1 MTTVNKKLKKT
12 ASGAITWSVIV
23 TQILSPVSLSLIPAN
38 SFASSGNKDVTQIYA
53 SDEHA
58 NKVASFAAS
67 AGQSLAN
74 NNASS
79 FAVNTL
85 STQATKEVVD
95 WLQQYGNARIKL
107 NVDDSFSLK
116 DSSFDFLY
124 PWLDTQDYVLFSQTS
139 LHRTD
144 DRNQTNIGLGIR
156 HFTPDNAML
165 GANVFYDY
173 DLSRSHSRAGFGVE
187 YWRDY
192 FRLGVNTYFGL
203 SDWKNSRDIDDYLER
218 PANGWDFSAE
228 GWLPAYPQLGA
239 SIQFE
244 KYYGKNVGLFGS
256 DNLQENPYA
265 VTGGIS
271 YTPVPLIKFSAQHKQ
286 GQSNTHDTTFGVEF
300 NYRPGVS
307 LAEQL
312 SSDNVAVMREVQNRR
327 YDFVERNNNI
337 VLEYKKKHA
346 LKISLPESVQGE
358 GESII
363 PVTLTI
369 NNASGGIK
377 SVQWNDS
384 AFTAAG
390 GKISGNGTS
399 WQITLPA
406 YKSEGVNSW
415 NVGATV
421 QDNRGNVSNYAVM
434 NISVT
439 DSGVSTADSSFTL
452 DGDSSP
458 TISADSQST
467 YPIVLSLKDSNGK
480 ALTGLADDIEMSVE
494 FTADSNSARQ
504 RETVTAPS
512 LGAVKEISAGVYRSV
527 LTAGSQAGTV
537 RVTAKVQGK
546 TFTLNIKQAAIT
558 DSDVSTADSSFTLDG
573 DSSPTISADSQSTY
587 PIVLSLKDSNGKAL
601 TGLADDIEMSV
612 EFTADSNSARQRE
625 TVTAPSLGAVE
636 EISAGVYRS
645 VLTAG
650 SQAGT
655 VRVTAKVQG
664 KTFTLNIKQAAIT
677 DSDVSTADS
686 SFTLD
691 GDSSP
696 TISADSQSTYPIVLS
711 LKDSNGKALT
721 GLADDIEMSVEFT
734 ADSNSARQRETV
746 TAPSLGAVEEISAGV
761 YRSVLAAGSQAG
773 TVRVTAKVQG
783 KTFTLNIKQAAIT
796 DSDVSTADSSFT
808 LDGDSSP
815 TISADSQSTYPIVL
829 SLKDSNGKALTGL
842 ADDIEMSVEFT
853 ADSNSARQRETVT
866 APSLGAVEEIS
877 AGVYRSVLAAG
888 SQAGTVR
895 VTAKVQGKTFTL
907 SIKQTAATEPD
918 SEVSA
923 VLTAAP
929 AEQVVGYNINL
940 QLAVKDS
947 QGNAITGDNTLS
959 FYALNQAEGVEFGTV
974 TEKDGVYS
982 ATVTSK
988 RAGKITIGVKSDSHD
1003 FSGVKKEIT
1012 FIEDRQQVTFSQF
1025 EASQNNAL
1033 ADGKQRNM
1041 VTVSLADRFG
1051 NVVPG
1056 YAVTLSLPA
1065 GITQVGGEH
1074 AVSTDENGNAIFA
1087 LISSTPGSYVITAHA
1102 GSQMSTELTVTF
1114 ASNMTGASL
1123 SLTPES
1129 SSLISNI
1136 PANGKDAAVLDVQL
1150 TNTNASVNG
1159 QKIQLITSSEGLSV
1173 PTNIVT
1179 DSTGHVSVPL
1189 TTVKAGEYTVTARV
1203 TDGSHSVESG
1213 SVKLTFVPDVASAEL
1228 NMSVSKQEIV
1238 ADGSENATVNIQL
1251 VDANNN
1257 AFTGEVDLT
1266 ITPSTGASLT
1276 SSNLQLDAHGQATTQ
1291 FTASKSGQ
1299 YTIQAEYVLDGKR
1312 ITASQ
1317 NIDAV
1322 TDVKGAVLEITSSA
1336 SSAVVSDTNNL
1347 VFTLLL
1353 KSKSGEALSGRA
1365 LNVKTSGPSKYGAL
1379 VVDKTTV
1386 TTDENGQ
1393 ATVSVHGRTVG
1404 SYKLTATLNEL
1415 GSDVSAVKSFSLYA
1429 DDANGVLTLTK
1440 DPGYETND
1448 GSPVGIYARFV
1459 DHFGNPLSG
1468 TVEFSAGSED
1478 SPDSQRVK
1486 MEPATVTLHWTGN
1499 AASEFSTYESGYHWI
1514 KAKITNSKNTYEKTI
1529 RTYVVKLPEKD
1540 S

>member
-38 SFASSGNKDVTQIYA
+38 SFASSGNKDVTQTYA

-286 GQSNTHDTTFGVEF
+286 GQSNVHDTTFGVEF

-434 NISVT
+434 NISVNN
-439 DSGVSTADSSFTL
+439 SGVSTADSSFTL

-458 TISADSQST
+458 TLSAD
-467 YPIVLSLKDSNGK
+467 G
-480 ALTGLADDIEMSVE
+480 
-494 FTADSNSARQ
+494 
-504 RETVTAPS
+504 
-512 LGAVKEISAGVYRSV
+512 
-527 LTAGSQAGTV
+527 
-537 RVTAKVQGK
+537 
-546 TFTLNIKQAAIT
+546 
-558 DSDVSTADSSFTLDG
+558 
-573 DSSPTISADSQSTY
+573 
-587 PIVLSLKDSNGKAL
+587 
-601 TGLADDIEMSV
+601 
-612 EFTADSNSARQRE
+612 
-625 TVTAPSLGAVE
+625 
-636 EISAGVYRS
+636 
-645 VLTAG
+645 
-650 SQAGT
+650 
-655 VRVTAKVQG
+655 
-664 KTFTLNIKQAAIT
+664 
-677 DSDVSTADS
+677 
-686 SFTLD
+686 
-691 GDSSP
+691 
-696 TISADSQSTYPIVLS
+696 
-711 LKDSNGKALT
+711 
-721 GLADDIEMSVEFT
+721 
-734 ADSNSARQRETV
+734 
-746 TAPSLGAVEEISAGV
+746 
-761 YRSVLAAGSQAG
+761 
-773 TVRVTAKVQG
+773 
-783 KTFTLNIKQAAIT
+783 
-796 DSDVSTADSSFT
+796 
-808 LDGDSSP
+808 
-815 TISADSQSTYPIVL
+815 QSTYPIVL

-1228 NMSVSKQEIV
+1228 TMSVSKQEIV

>member
-512 LGAVKEISAGVYRSV
+512 LGAV
-527 LTAGSQAGTV
+527 
-537 RVTAKVQGK
+537 
-546 TFTLNIKQAAIT
+546 
-558 DSDVSTADSSFTLDG
+558 
-573 DSSPTISADSQSTY
+573 
-587 PIVLSLKDSNGKAL
+587 
-601 TGLADDIEMSV
+601 
-612 EFTADSNSARQRE
+612 
-625 TVTAPSLGAVE
+625 E

-783 KTFTLNIKQAAIT
+783 KTFTL
-796 DSDVSTADSSFT
+796 
-808 LDGDSSP
+808 
-815 TISADSQSTYPIVL
+815 
-829 SLKDSNGKALTGL
+829 
-842 ADDIEMSVEFT
+842 
-853 ADSNSARQRETVT
+853 
-866 APSLGAVEEIS
+866 
-877 AGVYRSVLAAG
+877 
-888 SQAGTVR
+888 
-895 VTAKVQGKTFTL
+895 
-907 SIKQTAATEPD
+907 SIKQTATTEPD

-1003 FSGVKKEIT
+1003 CSGVKKEIT

>member
-38 SFASSGNKDVTQIYA
+38 SFASSGNKDVTQTYA

-286 GQSNTHDTTFGVEF
+286 GQSNVHDTTFGVEF

-434 NISVT
+434 NISVN
-439 DSGVSTADSSFTL
+439 DSG
-452 DGDSSP
+452 
-458 TISADSQST
+458 
-467 YPIVLSLKDSNGK
+467 
-480 ALTGLADDIEMSVE
+480 
-494 FTADSNSARQ
+494 
-504 RETVTAPS
+504 
-512 LGAVKEISAGVYRSV
+512 
-527 LTAGSQAGTV
+527 
-537 RVTAKVQGK
+537 
-546 TFTLNIKQAAIT
+546 
-558 DSDVSTADSSFTLDG
+558 
-573 DSSPTISADSQSTY
+573 
-587 PIVLSLKDSNGKAL
+587 
-601 TGLADDIEMSV
+601 
-612 EFTADSNSARQRE
+612 
-625 TVTAPSLGAVE
+625 
-636 EISAGVYRS
+636 
-645 VLTAG
+645 
-650 SQAGT
+650 
-655 VRVTAKVQG
+655 
-664 KTFTLNIKQAAIT
+664 
-677 DSDVSTADS
+677 VSTADS

-783 KTFTLNIKQAAIT
+783 KTFTLNIKQAAVI

>member
-1 MTTVNKKLKKT
+1 M
-12 ASGAITWSVIV
+12 
-23 TQILSPVSLSLIPAN
+23 
-38 SFASSGNKDVTQIYA
+38 
-53 SDEHA
+53 
-58 NKVASFAAS
+58 AAS
-67 AGQSLAN
+67 
-74 NNASS
+74 
-79 FAVNTL
+79 
-85 STQATKEVVD
+85 
-95 WLQQYGNARIKL
+95 
-107 NVDDSFSLK
+107 
-116 DSSFDFLY
+116 
-124 PWLDTQDYVLFSQTS
+124 P
-139 LHRTD
+139 
-144 DRNQTNIGLGIR
+144 
-156 HFTPDNAML
+156 
-165 GANVFYDY
+165 
-173 DLSRSHSRAGFGVE
+173 
-187 YWRDY
+187 
-192 FRLGVNTYFGL
+192 FGL

-286 GQSNTHDTTFGVEF
+286 GQSNVHDTTFGVEF

-434 NISVT
+434 NISVNN
-439 DSGVSTADSSFTL
+439 SGVSTADSSFTL

-458 TISADSQST
+458 TISAD
-467 YPIVLSLKDSNGK
+467 G
-480 ALTGLADDIEMSVE
+480 
-494 FTADSNSARQ
+494 
-504 RETVTAPS
+504 
-512 LGAVKEISAGVYRSV
+512 
-527 LTAGSQAGTV
+527 
-537 RVTAKVQGK
+537 
-546 TFTLNIKQAAIT
+546 
-558 DSDVSTADSSFTLDG
+558 
-573 DSSPTISADSQSTY
+573 
-587 PIVLSLKDSNGKAL
+587 
-601 TGLADDIEMSV
+601 
-612 EFTADSNSARQRE
+612 
-625 TVTAPSLGAVE
+625 
-636 EISAGVYRS
+636 
-645 VLTAG
+645 
-650 SQAGT
+650 
-655 VRVTAKVQG
+655 
-664 KTFTLNIKQAAIT
+664 
-677 DSDVSTADS
+677 
-686 SFTLD
+686 
-691 GDSSP
+691 
-696 TISADSQSTYPIVLS
+696 QSTYPIVLS

-783 KTFTLNIKQAAIT
+783 KTFTLNIKQAAVI

-815 TISADSQSTYPIVL
+815 TISADGQSTYPIVL

-842 ADDIEMSVEFT
+842 ADNIEMSVEFT

-1228 NMSVSKQEIV
+1228 TMSVSKQEIV

>member
-58 NKVASFAAS
+58 NKVTSFAAS

-512 LGAVKEISAGVYRSV
+512 LGAV
-527 LTAGSQAGTV
+527 
-537 RVTAKVQGK
+537 
-546 TFTLNIKQAAIT
+546 
-558 DSDVSTADSSFTLDG
+558 
-573 DSSPTISADSQSTY
+573 
-587 PIVLSLKDSNGKAL
+587 
-601 TGLADDIEMSV
+601 
-612 EFTADSNSARQRE
+612 
-625 TVTAPSLGAVE
+625 
-636 EISAGVYRS
+636 
-645 VLTAG
+645 
-650 SQAGT
+650 
-655 VRVTAKVQG
+655 
-664 KTFTLNIKQAAIT
+664 
-677 DSDVSTADS
+677 
-686 SFTLD
+686 
-691 GDSSP
+691 
-696 TISADSQSTYPIVLS
+696 
-711 LKDSNGKALT
+711 
-721 GLADDIEMSVEFT
+721 
-734 ADSNSARQRETV
+734 
-746 TAPSLGAVEEISAGV
+746 
-761 YRSVLAAGSQAG
+761 
-773 TVRVTAKVQG
+773 
-783 KTFTLNIKQAAIT
+783 
-796 DSDVSTADSSFT
+796 
-808 LDGDSSP
+808 
-815 TISADSQSTYPIVL
+815 
-829 SLKDSNGKALTGL
+829 
-842 ADDIEMSVEFT
+842 
-853 ADSNSARQRETVT
+853 
-866 APSLGAVEEIS
+866 EEIS

-907 SIKQTAATEPD
+907 SIKQTATTEPD

>member
-38 SFASSGNKDVTQIYA
+38 SFASSGNKDVTQTYA

-286 GQSNTHDTTFGVEF
+286 GQSNVHDTTFGVEF

-434 NISVT
+434 NISVNN
-439 DSGVSTADSSFTL
+439 SGVSTADSSFTL

-458 TISADSQST
+458 TISAD
-467 YPIVLSLKDSNGK
+467 G
-480 ALTGLADDIEMSVE
+480 
-494 FTADSNSARQ
+494 
-504 RETVTAPS
+504 
-512 LGAVKEISAGVYRSV
+512 
-527 LTAGSQAGTV
+527 
-537 RVTAKVQGK
+537 
-546 TFTLNIKQAAIT
+546 
-558 DSDVSTADSSFTLDG
+558 
-573 DSSPTISADSQSTY
+573 
-587 PIVLSLKDSNGKAL
+587 
-601 TGLADDIEMSV
+601 
-612 EFTADSNSARQRE
+612 
-625 TVTAPSLGAVE
+625 
-636 EISAGVYRS
+636 
-645 VLTAG
+645 
-650 SQAGT
+650 
-655 VRVTAKVQG
+655 
-664 KTFTLNIKQAAIT
+664 
-677 DSDVSTADS
+677 
-686 SFTLD
+686 
-691 GDSSP
+691 
-696 TISADSQSTYPIVLS
+696 QSTYPIVLS

-783 KTFTLNIKQAAIT
+783 KTFTLNIKQAAVI

-815 TISADSQSTYPIVL
+815 TISADGQSTYPIVL

-842 ADDIEMSVEFT
+842 ADNIEMSVEFT

-1228 NMSVSKQEIV
+1228 TMSVSKQEIV

-1478 SPDSQRVK
+1478 RPDSQRVK

-1514 KAKITNSKNTYEKTI
+1514 KAKITHSKNTYEKTI

>member
-23 TQILSPVSLSLIPAN
+23 TKILSPVSLSLIPAN
-38 SFASSGNKDVTQIYA
+38 SFASSGNKDVTQTYA

-286 GQSNTHDTTFGVEF
+286 GQSNVHDTTFGVEF

-434 NISVT
+434 NISVNN
-439 DSGVSTADSSFTL
+439 SGVSTADSSFTL

-458 TISADSQST
+458 TISAD
-467 YPIVLSLKDSNGK
+467 G
-480 ALTGLADDIEMSVE
+480 
-494 FTADSNSARQ
+494 
-504 RETVTAPS
+504 
-512 LGAVKEISAGVYRSV
+512 
-527 LTAGSQAGTV
+527 
-537 RVTAKVQGK
+537 
-546 TFTLNIKQAAIT
+546 
-558 DSDVSTADSSFTLDG
+558 
-573 DSSPTISADSQSTY
+573 
-587 PIVLSLKDSNGKAL
+587 
-601 TGLADDIEMSV
+601 
-612 EFTADSNSARQRE
+612 
-625 TVTAPSLGAVE
+625 
-636 EISAGVYRS
+636 
-645 VLTAG
+645 
-650 SQAGT
+650 
-655 VRVTAKVQG
+655 
-664 KTFTLNIKQAAIT
+664 
-677 DSDVSTADS
+677 
-686 SFTLD
+686 
-691 GDSSP
+691 
-696 TISADSQSTYPIVLS
+696 QSTYPIVLS

-783 KTFTLNIKQAAIT
+783 KTFTLNIKQAAVI

-815 TISADSQSTYPIVL
+815 TISADGQSTYPIVL

-1228 NMSVSKQEIV
+1228 TMSVSKQEIV

>member
-38 SFASSGNKDVTQIYA
+38 SFASSGNKDVTQTYA

-124 PWLDTQDYVLFSQTS
+124 PWLDTKDYVLFSQTS

-512 LGAVKEISAGVYRSV
+512 LGAV
-527 LTAGSQAGTV
+527 
-537 RVTAKVQGK
+537 
-546 TFTLNIKQAAIT
+546 
-558 DSDVSTADSSFTLDG
+558 
-573 DSSPTISADSQSTY
+573 
-587 PIVLSLKDSNGKAL
+587 
-601 TGLADDIEMSV
+601 
-612 EFTADSNSARQRE
+612 
-625 TVTAPSLGAVE
+625 E
-636 EISAGVYRS
+636 EISAGVYHS
-645 VLTAG
+645 VLT
-650 SQAGT
+650 
-655 VRVTAKVQG
+655 
-664 KTFTLNIKQAAIT
+664 
-677 DSDVSTADS
+677 
-686 SFTLD
+686 
-691 GDSSP
+691 
-696 TISADSQSTYPIVLS
+696 
-711 LKDSNGKALT
+711 
-721 GLADDIEMSVEFT
+721 
-734 ADSNSARQRETV
+734 
-746 TAPSLGAVEEISAGV
+746 
-761 YRSVLAAGSQAG
+761 
-773 TVRVTAKVQG
+773 
-783 KTFTLNIKQAAIT
+783 
-796 DSDVSTADSSFT
+796 
-808 LDGDSSP
+808 
-815 TISADSQSTYPIVL
+815 
-829 SLKDSNGKALTGL
+829 
-842 ADDIEMSVEFT
+842 
-853 ADSNSARQRETVT
+853 
-866 APSLGAVEEIS
+866 
-877 AGVYRSVLAAG
+877 AG

-1159 QKIQLITSSEGLSV
+1159 QKIQLITSSEGLSI

-1228 NMSVSKQEIV
+1228 TMSVSKQEIV

>member
-38 SFASSGNKDVTQIYA
+38 SFASSGNKDVTQTYA

-286 GQSNTHDTTFGVEF
+286 GQSNVHDTTFGVEF

-512 LGAVKEISAGVYRSV
+512 LGAV
-527 LTAGSQAGTV
+527 
-537 RVTAKVQGK
+537 
-546 TFTLNIKQAAIT
+546 
-558 DSDVSTADSSFTLDG
+558 
-573 DSSPTISADSQSTY
+573 
-587 PIVLSLKDSNGKAL
+587 
-601 TGLADDIEMSV
+601 
-612 EFTADSNSARQRE
+612 
-625 TVTAPSLGAVE
+625 E

-645 VLTAG
+645 VLT
-650 SQAGT
+650 
-655 VRVTAKVQG
+655 
-664 KTFTLNIKQAAIT
+664 
-677 DSDVSTADS
+677 
-686 SFTLD
+686 
-691 GDSSP
+691 
-696 TISADSQSTYPIVLS
+696 
-711 LKDSNGKALT
+711 
-721 GLADDIEMSVEFT
+721 
-734 ADSNSARQRETV
+734 
-746 TAPSLGAVEEISAGV
+746 
-761 YRSVLAAGSQAG
+761 
-773 TVRVTAKVQG
+773 
-783 KTFTLNIKQAAIT
+783 
-796 DSDVSTADSSFT
+796 
-808 LDGDSSP
+808 
-815 TISADSQSTYPIVL
+815 
-829 SLKDSNGKALTGL
+829 
-842 ADDIEMSVEFT
+842 
-853 ADSNSARQRETVT
+853 
-866 APSLGAVEEIS
+866 
-877 AGVYRSVLAAG
+877 AG

-1159 QKIQLITSSEGLSV
+1159 QKIQLITSSEGLSI

-1228 NMSVSKQEIV
+1228 TMSVSKQEIV

>member
-1 MTTVNKKLKKT
+1 M
-12 ASGAITWSVIV
+12 
-23 TQILSPVSLSLIPAN
+23 IPAN
-38 SFASSGNKDVTQIYA
+38 SFASSGNKDVTQTYA

-85 STQATKEVVD
+85 STQGTKEVVD

-139 LHRTD
+139 LYRTD

-286 GQSNTHDTTFGVEF
+286 GQSNVHDTTFGVEF

-434 NISVT
+434 NISVNN
-439 DSGVSTADSSFTL
+439 SGVSTADSSFTL

-458 TISADSQST
+458 TISAD
-467 YPIVLSLKDSNGK
+467 G
-480 ALTGLADDIEMSVE
+480 
-494 FTADSNSARQ
+494 
-504 RETVTAPS
+504 
-512 LGAVKEISAGVYRSV
+512 
-527 LTAGSQAGTV
+527 
-537 RVTAKVQGK
+537 
-546 TFTLNIKQAAIT
+546 
-558 DSDVSTADSSFTLDG
+558 
-573 DSSPTISADSQSTY
+573 
-587 PIVLSLKDSNGKAL
+587 
-601 TGLADDIEMSV
+601 
-612 EFTADSNSARQRE
+612 
-625 TVTAPSLGAVE
+625 
-636 EISAGVYRS
+636 
-645 VLTAG
+645 
-650 SQAGT
+650 
-655 VRVTAKVQG
+655 
-664 KTFTLNIKQAAIT
+664 
-677 DSDVSTADS
+677 
-686 SFTLD
+686 
-691 GDSSP
+691 
-696 TISADSQSTYPIVLS
+696 
-711 LKDSNGKALT
+711 
-721 GLADDIEMSVEFT
+721 
-734 ADSNSARQRETV
+734 
-746 TAPSLGAVEEISAGV
+746 
-761 YRSVLAAGSQAG
+761 
-773 TVRVTAKVQG
+773 
-783 KTFTLNIKQAAIT
+783 
-796 DSDVSTADSSFT
+796 
-808 LDGDSSP
+808 
-815 TISADSQSTYPIVL
+815 QSTYPIVL

-1228 NMSVSKQEIV
+1228 TMSVSKQEIV

>member
-38 SFASSGNKDVTQIYA
+38 SFASSGNKDVTQTYA

-286 GQSNTHDTTFGVEF
+286 GQSNVHDTTFGVEF

-434 NISVT
+434 NISVNN
-439 DSGVSTADSSFTL
+439 SGVSTADSSFTL

-458 TISADSQST
+458 TISADGQST

-504 RETVTAPS
+504 RETVTA
-512 LGAVKEISAGVYRSV
+512 L
-527 LTAGSQAGTV
+527 
-537 RVTAKVQGK
+537 
-546 TFTLNIKQAAIT
+546 
-558 DSDVSTADSSFTLDG
+558 
-573 DSSPTISADSQSTY
+573 
-587 PIVLSLKDSNGKAL
+587 
-601 TGLADDIEMSV
+601 
-612 EFTADSNSARQRE
+612 
-625 TVTAPSLGAVE
+625 
-636 EISAGVYRS
+636 
-645 VLTAG
+645 
-650 SQAGT
+650 
-655 VRVTAKVQG
+655 
-664 KTFTLNIKQAAIT
+664 
-677 DSDVSTADS
+677 
-686 SFTLD
+686 
-691 GDSSP
+691 
-696 TISADSQSTYPIVLS
+696 
-711 LKDSNGKALT
+711 
-721 GLADDIEMSVEFT
+721 
-734 ADSNSARQRETV
+734 
-746 TAPSLGAVEEISAGV
+746 SLGAVEEISAGV

-783 KTFTLNIKQAAIT
+783 KTFTLNIKQAAVI

-815 TISADSQSTYPIVL
+815 TISADGQSTYPIVL

-842 ADDIEMSVEFT
+842 ADNI
-853 ADSNSARQRETVT
+853 DSNSARQRETVT

-1228 NMSVSKQEIV
+1228 TMSVSKQEIV

-1415 GSDVSAVKSFSLYA
+1415 GSDVSAVKLFSLYA

>member
-1 MTTVNKKLKKT
+1 TTVNKKLKKT

-38 SFASSGNKDVTQIYA
+38 SFASSGNKDVTQTYA

-286 GQSNTHDTTFGVEF
+286 GQSNVHDTTFGVEF

-434 NISVT
+434 NISVNN
-439 DSGVSTADSSFTL
+439 SGVSTADSSFTL

-458 TISADSQST
+458 TISAD
-467 YPIVLSLKDSNGK
+467 G
-480 ALTGLADDIEMSVE
+480 
-494 FTADSNSARQ
+494 
-504 RETVTAPS
+504 
-512 LGAVKEISAGVYRSV
+512 
-527 LTAGSQAGTV
+527 
-537 RVTAKVQGK
+537 
-546 TFTLNIKQAAIT
+546 
-558 DSDVSTADSSFTLDG
+558 
-573 DSSPTISADSQSTY
+573 
-587 PIVLSLKDSNGKAL
+587 
-601 TGLADDIEMSV
+601 
-612 EFTADSNSARQRE
+612 
-625 TVTAPSLGAVE
+625 
-636 EISAGVYRS
+636 
-645 VLTAG
+645 
-650 SQAGT
+650 
-655 VRVTAKVQG
+655 
-664 KTFTLNIKQAAIT
+664 
-677 DSDVSTADS
+677 
-686 SFTLD
+686 
-691 GDSSP
+691 
-696 TISADSQSTYPIVLS
+696 QSTYPIVLS

-783 KTFTLNIKQAAIT
+783 KTFTLNIKQAAVI

-815 TISADSQSTYPIVL
+815 TISADGQSTYPIVL

-842 ADDIEMSVEFT
+842 ADNIEMSVEFT

-1228 NMSVSKQEIV
+1228 TMSVSKQEIV

>member
-1 MTTVNKKLKKT
+1 M
-12 ASGAITWSVIV
+12 
-23 TQILSPVSLSLIPAN
+23 IPAN
-38 SFASSGNKDVTQIYA
+38 SFASSGNKDVTQTYA

-286 GQSNTHDTTFGVEF
+286 GQSNVHDTTFGVEF

-434 NISVT
+434 NISVNN
-439 DSGVSTADSSFTL
+439 SGVSTADSSFTL

-458 TISADSQST
+458 TISADGQST

-480 ALTGLADDIEMSVE
+480 ALTGLAD
-494 FTADSNSARQ
+494 N
-504 RETVTAPS
+504 
-512 LGAVKEISAGVYRSV
+512 
-527 LTAGSQAGTV
+527 
-537 RVTAKVQGK
+537 
-546 TFTLNIKQAAIT
+546 
-558 DSDVSTADSSFTLDG
+558 
-573 DSSPTISADSQSTY
+573 
-587 PIVLSLKDSNGKAL
+587 
-601 TGLADDIEMSV
+601 
-612 EFTADSNSARQRE
+612 
-625 TVTAPSLGAVE
+625 
-636 EISAGVYRS
+636 
-645 VLTAG
+645 
-650 SQAGT
+650 
-655 VRVTAKVQG
+655 
-664 KTFTLNIKQAAIT
+664 
-677 DSDVSTADS
+677 
-686 SFTLD
+686 
-691 GDSSP
+691 
-696 TISADSQSTYPIVLS
+696 
-711 LKDSNGKALT
+711 
-721 GLADDIEMSVEFT
+721 
-734 ADSNSARQRETV
+734 
-746 TAPSLGAVEEISAGV
+746 
-761 YRSVLAAGSQAG
+761 
-773 TVRVTAKVQG
+773 
-783 KTFTLNIKQAAIT
+783 
-796 DSDVSTADSSFT
+796 
-808 LDGDSSP
+808 
-815 TISADSQSTYPIVL
+815 
-829 SLKDSNGKALTGL
+829 
-842 ADDIEMSVEFT
+842 IEMSVEFT

-947 QGNAITGDNTLS
+947 QGNVITGDNTLS

-1228 NMSVSKQEIV
+1228 TMSVSKQEIV

>member
-38 SFASSGNKDVTQIYA
+38 SFASSDNKDVTQTYA
-53 SDEHA
+53 SDERA

-85 STQATKEVVD
+85 STQATKEIVD

-286 GQSNTHDTTFGVEF
+286 GQSNVHDTTFGVEF

-346 LKISLPESVQGE
+346 LKISLPESIQGE

-363 PVTLTI
+363 PVTLTV

-415 NVGATV
+415 SVGATV

-439 DSGVSTADSSFTL
+439 DSG
-452 DGDSSP
+452 
-458 TISADSQST
+458 
-467 YPIVLSLKDSNGK
+467 
-480 ALTGLADDIEMSVE
+480 
-494 FTADSNSARQ
+494 
-504 RETVTAPS
+504 
-512 LGAVKEISAGVYRSV
+512 
-527 LTAGSQAGTV
+527 
-537 RVTAKVQGK
+537 
-546 TFTLNIKQAAIT
+546 
-558 DSDVSTADSSFTLDG
+558 VSTADSSFTLDG

-761 YRSVLAAGSQAG
+761 YRSVL
-773 TVRVTAKVQG
+773 T
-783 KTFTLNIKQAAIT
+783 
-796 DSDVSTADSSFT
+796 
-808 LDGDSSP
+808 
-815 TISADSQSTYPIVL
+815 
-829 SLKDSNGKALTGL
+829 
-842 ADDIEMSVEFT
+842 
-853 ADSNSARQRETVT
+853 
-866 APSLGAVEEIS
+866 
-877 AGVYRSVLAAG
+877 AG

-907 SIKQTAATEPD
+907 SIKQTAATEPE

-959 FYALNQAEGVEFGTV
+959 FYAINQAEGVEFGTV

-988 RAGKITIGVKSDSHD
+988 RADKIRIGVKSDRHD
-1003 FSGVKKEIT
+1003 FSDLEKEIS
-1012 FIEDRQQVTFSQF
+1012 FMEDRIQFAFSRI
-1025 EASQNNAL
+1025 EASKNNAL
-1033 ADGKQRNM
+1033 ADGKQQNT

-1074 AVSTDENGNAIFA
+1074 AVSTDENGNAVFA
-1087 LISSTPGSYVITAHA
+1087 LISSTPGSYVIKAHA
-1102 GSQMSTELTVTF
+1102 GPQVSTELTVTF
-1114 ASNMTGASL
+1114 ASNMSGASL
-1123 SLTPES
+1123 SLTPEN

-1136 PANGKDAAVLDVQL
+1136 PANGKDAAVLNVQL
-1150 TNTNASVNG
+1150 TNNTNASVNG
-1159 QKIQLITSSEGLSV
+1159 QKVQLITSSEGLSV

-1179 DSTGHVSVPL
+1179 DSTGHVSVPV

-1203 TDGSHSVESG
+1203 TDGSNSVESG
-1213 SVKLTFVPDVASAEL
+1213 SVKLTFVPDIASAEL
-1228 NMSVSKQEIV
+1228 TMSVSKQQIV
-1238 ADGSENATVNIQL
+1238 ADSSESATVDIQL

-1257 AFTGEVDLT
+1257 AFTGDVNLT

-1276 SSNLQLDAHGQATTQ
+1276 SSKLQLDAYGKASTQ

-1299 YTIQAEYVLDGKR
+1299 YTIQAEHVQDGKR

-1317 NIDAV
+1317 NIDAM
-1322 TDVKGAVLEITSSA
+1322 TDVKDAVLDITSSV
-1336 SSAVVSDTNNL
+1336 SSAVVSDSNNL
-1347 VFTLLL
+1347 TFTLHL
-1353 KSKSGEALSGRA
+1353 KNTSGEALSGRA
-1365 LNVKTSGPSKYGAL
+1365 LNIKTSGPSKYGAL

-1386 TTDENGQ
+1386 TTDERGQ
-1393 ATVSVHGRTVG
+1393 ATVSVHGRTAG

-1429 DDANGVLTLTK
+1429 DEANGVLSLEK
-1440 DPGYETND
+1440 DYGYEVND
-1448 GSPVGIYARFV
+1448 GSPTGIYARFV

-1478 SPDSQRVK
+1478 SPTSQRVK
-1486 MEPATVTLHWTGN
+1486 MEPATVTLSSTGN

-1514 KAKITNSKNTYEKTI
+1514 KAKITNSKKTYEKELT
-1529 RTYVVKLPEKD
+1529 TFVVKLPEKD

>member
-1 MTTVNKKLKKT
+1 T
-12 ASGAITWSVIV
+12 
-23 TQILSPVSLSLIPAN
+23 
-38 SFASSGNKDVTQIYA
+38 DVE
-53 SDEHA
+53 S
-58 NKVASFAAS
+58 
-67 AGQSLAN
+67 
-74 NNASS
+74 
-79 FAVNTL
+79 
-85 STQATKEVVD
+85 
-95 WLQQYGNARIKL
+95 R
-107 NVDDSFSLK
+107 
-116 DSSFDFLY
+116 DFLY

-439 DSGVSTADSSFTL
+439 DS
-452 DGDSSP
+452 
-458 TISADSQST
+458 
-467 YPIVLSLKDSNGK
+467 
-480 ALTGLADDIEMSVE
+480 
-494 FTADSNSARQ
+494 
-504 RETVTAPS
+504 
-512 LGAVKEISAGVYRSV
+512 
-527 LTAGSQAGTV
+527 
-537 RVTAKVQGK
+537 
-546 TFTLNIKQAAIT
+546 
-558 DSDVSTADSSFTLDG
+558 
-573 DSSPTISADSQSTY
+573 
-587 PIVLSLKDSNGKAL
+587 
-601 TGLADDIEMSV
+601 
-612 EFTADSNSARQRE
+612 
-625 TVTAPSLGAVE
+625 
-636 EISAGVYRS
+636 
-645 VLTAG
+645 
-650 SQAGT
+650 
-655 VRVTAKVQG
+655 
-664 KTFTLNIKQAAIT
+664 
-677 DSDVSTADS
+677 DVSTADS

-783 KTFTLNIKQAAIT
+783 KTFTLNIKQ
-796 DSDVSTADSSFT
+796 TAT
-808 LDGDSSP
+808 
-815 TISADSQSTYPIVL
+815 
-829 SLKDSNGKALTGL
+829 
-842 ADDIEMSVEFT
+842 
-853 ADSNSARQRETVT
+853 
-866 APSLGAVEEIS
+866 
-877 AGVYRSVLAAG
+877 
-888 SQAGTVR
+888 
-895 VTAKVQGKTFTL
+895 
-907 SIKQTAATEPD
+907 TEPD

>member
-1 MTTVNKKLKKT
+1 KT

-38 SFASSGNKDVTQIYA
+38 SFASSGNKDVTQTYA

-286 GQSNTHDTTFGVEF
+286 GQSNVHDTTFGVEF

-384 AFTAAG
+384 AFTAVG

-434 NISVT
+434 NISVNN
-439 DSGVSTADSSFTL
+439 SGVSTADSSFTL

-458 TISADSQST
+458 TISADGQST

-480 ALTGLADDIEMSVE
+480 ALTGLAD
-494 FTADSNSARQ
+494 N
-504 RETVTAPS
+504 
-512 LGAVKEISAGVYRSV
+512 
-527 LTAGSQAGTV
+527 
-537 RVTAKVQGK
+537 
-546 TFTLNIKQAAIT
+546 
-558 DSDVSTADSSFTLDG
+558 
-573 DSSPTISADSQSTY
+573 
-587 PIVLSLKDSNGKAL
+587 
-601 TGLADDIEMSV
+601 
-612 EFTADSNSARQRE
+612 
-625 TVTAPSLGAVE
+625 
-636 EISAGVYRS
+636 
-645 VLTAG
+645 
-650 SQAGT
+650 
-655 VRVTAKVQG
+655 
-664 KTFTLNIKQAAIT
+664 
-677 DSDVSTADS
+677 
-686 SFTLD
+686 
-691 GDSSP
+691 
-696 TISADSQSTYPIVLS
+696 
-711 LKDSNGKALT
+711 
-721 GLADDIEMSVEFT
+721 
-734 ADSNSARQRETV
+734 
-746 TAPSLGAVEEISAGV
+746 
-761 YRSVLAAGSQAG
+761 
-773 TVRVTAKVQG
+773 
-783 KTFTLNIKQAAIT
+783 
-796 DSDVSTADSSFT
+796 
-808 LDGDSSP
+808 
-815 TISADSQSTYPIVL
+815 
-829 SLKDSNGKALTGL
+829 
-842 ADDIEMSVEFT
+842 IEMSVEFT

-1228 NMSVSKQEIV
+1228 TMSVSKQEIV

>member
-38 SFASSGNKDVTQIYA
+38 SFASSGNKDVTQTYA

-286 GQSNTHDTTFGVEF
+286 GQSNVHDTTFGVEF

-434 NISVT
+434 NISVNN
-439 DSGVSTADSSFTL
+439 SGVSTADSSFTL

-458 TISADSQST
+458 TISADGQST

-504 RETVTAPS
+504 RETVTA
-512 LGAVKEISAGVYRSV
+512 L
-527 LTAGSQAGTV
+527 
-537 RVTAKVQGK
+537 
-546 TFTLNIKQAAIT
+546 
-558 DSDVSTADSSFTLDG
+558 
-573 DSSPTISADSQSTY
+573 
-587 PIVLSLKDSNGKAL
+587 
-601 TGLADDIEMSV
+601 
-612 EFTADSNSARQRE
+612 
-625 TVTAPSLGAVE
+625 
-636 EISAGVYRS
+636 
-645 VLTAG
+645 
-650 SQAGT
+650 
-655 VRVTAKVQG
+655 
-664 KTFTLNIKQAAIT
+664 
-677 DSDVSTADS
+677 
-686 SFTLD
+686 
-691 GDSSP
+691 
-696 TISADSQSTYPIVLS
+696 
-711 LKDSNGKALT
+711 
-721 GLADDIEMSVEFT
+721 
-734 ADSNSARQRETV
+734 
-746 TAPSLGAVEEISAGV
+746 
-761 YRSVLAAGSQAG
+761 
-773 TVRVTAKVQG
+773 
-783 KTFTLNIKQAAIT
+783 
-796 DSDVSTADSSFT
+796 
-808 LDGDSSP
+808 
-815 TISADSQSTYPIVL
+815 
-829 SLKDSNGKALTGL
+829 
-842 ADDIEMSVEFT
+842 
-853 ADSNSARQRETVT
+853 
-866 APSLGAVEEIS
+866 SLGAVEEIS

-1228 NMSVSKQEIV
+1228 TMSVSKQEIV

>member
-38 SFASSGNKDVTQIYA
+38 SFASSGNKDVTQTYA

-286 GQSNTHDTTFGVEF
+286 GQSNVHDTTFGVEF

-434 NISVT
+434 NISVNN
-439 DSGVSTADSSFTL
+439 SGVSTADSSFTL

-458 TISADSQST
+458 TISAD
-467 YPIVLSLKDSNGK
+467 G
-480 ALTGLADDIEMSVE
+480 
-494 FTADSNSARQ
+494 
-504 RETVTAPS
+504 
-512 LGAVKEISAGVYRSV
+512 
-527 LTAGSQAGTV
+527 
-537 RVTAKVQGK
+537 
-546 TFTLNIKQAAIT
+546 
-558 DSDVSTADSSFTLDG
+558 
-573 DSSPTISADSQSTY
+573 
-587 PIVLSLKDSNGKAL
+587 
-601 TGLADDIEMSV
+601 
-612 EFTADSNSARQRE
+612 
-625 TVTAPSLGAVE
+625 
-636 EISAGVYRS
+636 
-645 VLTAG
+645 
-650 SQAGT
+650 
-655 VRVTAKVQG
+655 
-664 KTFTLNIKQAAIT
+664 
-677 DSDVSTADS
+677 
-686 SFTLD
+686 
-691 GDSSP
+691 
-696 TISADSQSTYPIVLS
+696 
-711 LKDSNGKALT
+711 
-721 GLADDIEMSVEFT
+721 
-734 ADSNSARQRETV
+734 
-746 TAPSLGAVEEISAGV
+746 
-761 YRSVLAAGSQAG
+761 
-773 TVRVTAKVQG
+773 
-783 KTFTLNIKQAAIT
+783 
-796 DSDVSTADSSFT
+796 
-808 LDGDSSP
+808 
-815 TISADSQSTYPIVL
+815 QSTYPIVL

-1087 LISSTPGSYVITAHA
+1087 LISSTPGSCVITAHA

-1228 NMSVSKQEIV
+1228 TMSVSKQEIV

>member
-38 SFASSGNKDVTQIYA
+38 SFASSGNKDVTQTYA

-286 GQSNTHDTTFGVEF
+286 GQSNVHDTTFGVEF

-406 YKSEGVNSW
+406 YKSEGVNSR

-434 NISVT
+434 NISVNN
-439 DSGVSTADSSFTL
+439 SGVSTADSSFTL

-458 TISADSQST
+458 TISAD
-467 YPIVLSLKDSNGK
+467 G
-480 ALTGLADDIEMSVE
+480 
-494 FTADSNSARQ
+494 
-504 RETVTAPS
+504 
-512 LGAVKEISAGVYRSV
+512 
-527 LTAGSQAGTV
+527 
-537 RVTAKVQGK
+537 
-546 TFTLNIKQAAIT
+546 
-558 DSDVSTADSSFTLDG
+558 
-573 DSSPTISADSQSTY
+573 
-587 PIVLSLKDSNGKAL
+587 
-601 TGLADDIEMSV
+601 
-612 EFTADSNSARQRE
+612 
-625 TVTAPSLGAVE
+625 
-636 EISAGVYRS
+636 
-645 VLTAG
+645 
-650 SQAGT
+650 
-655 VRVTAKVQG
+655 
-664 KTFTLNIKQAAIT
+664 
-677 DSDVSTADS
+677 
-686 SFTLD
+686 
-691 GDSSP
+691 
-696 TISADSQSTYPIVLS
+696 
-711 LKDSNGKALT
+711 
-721 GLADDIEMSVEFT
+721 
-734 ADSNSARQRETV
+734 
-746 TAPSLGAVEEISAGV
+746 
-761 YRSVLAAGSQAG
+761 
-773 TVRVTAKVQG
+773 
-783 KTFTLNIKQAAIT
+783 
-796 DSDVSTADSSFT
+796 
-808 LDGDSSP
+808 
-815 TISADSQSTYPIVL
+815 QSTYPIVL

-1228 NMSVSKQEIV
+1228 TMSVSKQEIV

>member
-38 SFASSGNKDVTQIYA
+38 SFASSGNKDVTQTYA

-203 SDWKNSRDIDDYLER
+203 SDWKNSRDIDDYQER

-286 GQSNTHDTTFGVEF
+286 GQSNVHDTTFGVEF

-434 NISVT
+434 NISVNN
-439 DSGVSTADSSFTL
+439 SGVSTADSSFTL

-458 TISADSQST
+458 TISAD
-467 YPIVLSLKDSNGK
+467 G
-480 ALTGLADDIEMSVE
+480 
-494 FTADSNSARQ
+494 
-504 RETVTAPS
+504 
-512 LGAVKEISAGVYRSV
+512 
-527 LTAGSQAGTV
+527 
-537 RVTAKVQGK
+537 
-546 TFTLNIKQAAIT
+546 
-558 DSDVSTADSSFTLDG
+558 
-573 DSSPTISADSQSTY
+573 
-587 PIVLSLKDSNGKAL
+587 
-601 TGLADDIEMSV
+601 
-612 EFTADSNSARQRE
+612 
-625 TVTAPSLGAVE
+625 
-636 EISAGVYRS
+636 
-645 VLTAG
+645 
-650 SQAGT
+650 
-655 VRVTAKVQG
+655 
-664 KTFTLNIKQAAIT
+664 
-677 DSDVSTADS
+677 
-686 SFTLD
+686 
-691 GDSSP
+691 
-696 TISADSQSTYPIVLS
+696 
-711 LKDSNGKALT
+711 
-721 GLADDIEMSVEFT
+721 
-734 ADSNSARQRETV
+734 
-746 TAPSLGAVEEISAGV
+746 
-761 YRSVLAAGSQAG
+761 
-773 TVRVTAKVQG
+773 
-783 KTFTLNIKQAAIT
+783 
-796 DSDVSTADSSFT
+796 
-808 LDGDSSP
+808 
-815 TISADSQSTYPIVL
+815 QSTYPIVL

-1228 NMSVSKQEIV
+1228 TMSVSKQEIV

>member
-38 SFASSGNKDVTQIYA
+38 SFASSDNKDVTQTYA
-53 SDEHA
+53 SDERA

-85 STQATKEVVD
+85 STQATKEIVD

-286 GQSNTHDTTFGVEF
+286 GQSNVHDTTFGVEF

-346 LKISLPESVQGE
+346 LKISLPESIQGE

-363 PVTLTI
+363 PVTLTV

-415 NVGATV
+415 SVGATV

-439 DSGVSTADSSFTL
+439 DSG
-452 DGDSSP
+452 
-458 TISADSQST
+458 
-467 YPIVLSLKDSNGK
+467 
-480 ALTGLADDIEMSVE
+480 
-494 FTADSNSARQ
+494 
-504 RETVTAPS
+504 
-512 LGAVKEISAGVYRSV
+512 
-527 LTAGSQAGTV
+527 
-537 RVTAKVQGK
+537 
-546 TFTLNIKQAAIT
+546 
-558 DSDVSTADSSFTLDG
+558 VSTADSSFTLDG

-664 KTFTLNIKQAAIT
+664 KTFTL
-677 DSDVSTADS
+677 
-686 SFTLD
+686 
-691 GDSSP
+691 
-696 TISADSQSTYPIVLS
+696 
-711 LKDSNGKALT
+711 
-721 GLADDIEMSVEFT
+721 
-734 ADSNSARQRETV
+734 
-746 TAPSLGAVEEISAGV
+746 
-761 YRSVLAAGSQAG
+761 
-773 TVRVTAKVQG
+773 
-783 KTFTLNIKQAAIT
+783 
-796 DSDVSTADSSFT
+796 
-808 LDGDSSP
+808 
-815 TISADSQSTYPIVL
+815 
-829 SLKDSNGKALTGL
+829 
-842 ADDIEMSVEFT
+842 
-853 ADSNSARQRETVT
+853 
-866 APSLGAVEEIS
+866 
-877 AGVYRSVLAAG
+877 
-888 SQAGTVR
+888 
-895 VTAKVQGKTFTL
+895 
-907 SIKQTAATEPD
+907 SIKQTAATEPE

-959 FYALNQAEGVEFGTV
+959 FYAINQAEGVEFGTV

-988 RAGKITIGVKSDSHD
+988 RADKIRIGVKSDRHD
-1003 FSGVKKEIT
+1003 FSDLEKEIS
-1012 FIEDRQQVTFSQF
+1012 FMEDRIQFAFSRI
-1025 EASQNNAL
+1025 EASKNNAL
-1033 ADGKQRNM
+1033 ADGKQQNT

-1074 AVSTDENGNAIFA
+1074 AVSTDENGNAVFA
-1087 LISSTPGSYVITAHA
+1087 LISSTPGSYVIKAHA
-1102 GSQMSTELTVTF
+1102 GPQVSTELTVTF
-1114 ASNMTGASL
+1114 ASNMSGASL
-1123 SLTPES
+1123 SLTPEN

-1136 PANGKDAAVLDVQL
+1136 PANGKDAAVLNVQL
-1150 TNTNASVNG
+1150 TNNTNASVNG
-1159 QKIQLITSSEGLSV
+1159 QKVQLITSSEGLSV

-1179 DSTGHVSVPL
+1179 DSTGHVSVPV

-1203 TDGSHSVESG
+1203 TDGSNSVESG
-1213 SVKLTFVPDVASAEL
+1213 SVKLTFVPDIASAEL
-1228 NMSVSKQEIV
+1228 TMSVSKQQIV
-1238 ADGSENATVNIQL
+1238 ADSSESATVDIQL

-1257 AFTGEVDLT
+1257 AFTGDVNLT

-1276 SSNLQLDAHGQATTQ
+1276 SSKLQLDAYGKASTQ

-1299 YTIQAEYVLDGKR
+1299 YTIQAEHVQDGKR

-1317 NIDAV
+1317 NIDAM
-1322 TDVKGAVLEITSSA
+1322 TDVKDAVLDITSSV
-1336 SSAVVSDTNNL
+1336 SSAVVSDSNNL
-1347 VFTLLL
+1347 TFTLHL
-1353 KSKSGEALSGRA
+1353 KNTSGEALSGRA
-1365 LNVKTSGPSKYGAL
+1365 LNIKTSGPSKYGAL

-1386 TTDENGQ
+1386 TTDERGQ
-1393 ATVSVHGRTVG
+1393 ATVSVHGRTAG

-1429 DDANGVLTLTK
+1429 DEANGVLSLEK
-1440 DPGYETND
+1440 DYGYEVND
-1448 GSPVGIYARFV
+1448 GSPTGIYARFV

-1478 SPDSQRVK
+1478 SPTSQRVK
-1486 MEPATVTLHWTGN
+1486 MEPATVTLSSTGN

-1514 KAKITNSKNTYEKTI
+1514 KAKITNSKKTYEKELT
-1529 RTYVVKLPEKD
+1529 TFVVKLPEKD

>member
-38 SFASSGNKDVTQIYA
+38 SFASSDNKDVTQTYA
-53 SDEHA
+53 SDERA

-85 STQATKEVVD
+85 STQATKEIVD

-286 GQSNTHDTTFGVEF
+286 GQSNVHDTTFGVEF

-346 LKISLPESVQGE
+346 LKISLPESIQGE

-363 PVTLTI
+363 PVTLTV

-415 NVGATV
+415 SVGATV

-439 DSGVSTADSSFTL
+439 DSG
-452 DGDSSP
+452 
-458 TISADSQST
+458 
-467 YPIVLSLKDSNGK
+467 
-480 ALTGLADDIEMSVE
+480 
-494 FTADSNSARQ
+494 
-504 RETVTAPS
+504 
-512 LGAVKEISAGVYRSV
+512 
-527 LTAGSQAGTV
+527 
-537 RVTAKVQGK
+537 
-546 TFTLNIKQAAIT
+546 
-558 DSDVSTADSSFTLDG
+558 VSTADSSFTLDG

-664 KTFTLNIKQAAIT
+664 KTFTL
-677 DSDVSTADS
+677 
-686 SFTLD
+686 
-691 GDSSP
+691 
-696 TISADSQSTYPIVLS
+696 
-711 LKDSNGKALT
+711 
-721 GLADDIEMSVEFT
+721 
-734 ADSNSARQRETV
+734 
-746 TAPSLGAVEEISAGV
+746 
-761 YRSVLAAGSQAG
+761 
-773 TVRVTAKVQG
+773 
-783 KTFTLNIKQAAIT
+783 
-796 DSDVSTADSSFT
+796 
-808 LDGDSSP
+808 
-815 TISADSQSTYPIVL
+815 
-829 SLKDSNGKALTGL
+829 
-842 ADDIEMSVEFT
+842 
-853 ADSNSARQRETVT
+853 
-866 APSLGAVEEIS
+866 
-877 AGVYRSVLAAG
+877 
-888 SQAGTVR
+888 
-895 VTAKVQGKTFTL
+895 
-907 SIKQTAATEPD
+907 SIKQTAATEPE

-959 FYALNQAEGVEFGTV
+959 FYAINQAEGVEFGTV

-988 RAGKITIGVKSDSHD
+988 RADKIRIGVKSDRHD
-1003 FSGVKKEIT
+1003 FSDLEKEIS
-1012 FIEDRQQVTFSQF
+1012 FMEDRIQFAFSRI
-1025 EASQNNAL
+1025 EASKNNAL
-1033 ADGKQRNM
+1033 ADGKQQNT

-1051 NVVPG
+1051 NVVPS

-1074 AVSTDENGNAIFA
+1074 AVSTDENGNAVFA
-1087 LISSTPGSYVITAHA
+1087 LISSTPGSYVIKAHA
-1102 GSQMSTELTVTF
+1102 GPQVSTELTVTF
-1114 ASNMTGASL
+1114 ASNMSGASL
-1123 SLTPES
+1123 SLTPEN

-1136 PANGKDAAVLDVQL
+1136 PANGKDAAVLNVQL
-1150 TNTNASVNG
+1150 TNNTNASVNG
-1159 QKIQLITSSEGLSV
+1159 QKVQLITSSEGLSV

-1179 DSTGHVSVPL
+1179 DSTGHVSVPV

-1203 TDGSHSVESG
+1203 TDGSNSVESG
-1213 SVKLTFVPDVASAEL
+1213 SVKLTFVPDIASAEL
-1228 NMSVSKQEIV
+1228 TMSVSKQQIV
-1238 ADGSENATVNIQL
+1238 ADSSESATVDIQL

-1257 AFTGEVDLT
+1257 AFTGDVNLT

-1276 SSNLQLDAHGQATTQ
+1276 SSKLQLDAYGKASTQ

-1299 YTIQAEYVLDGKR
+1299 YTIQAEHVQDGKR

-1317 NIDAV
+1317 NIDAM
-1322 TDVKGAVLEITSSA
+1322 TDVKDAVLDITSSV
-1336 SSAVVSDTNNL
+1336 SSAVVSDSNNL
-1347 VFTLLL
+1347 TFTLHL
-1353 KSKSGEALSGRA
+1353 KNTSGEALSGRA
-1365 LNVKTSGPSKYGAL
+1365 LNIKTSGPSKYGAL

-1386 TTDENGQ
+1386 TTDERGQ
-1393 ATVSVHGRTVG
+1393 ATVSVHGRTAG

-1429 DDANGVLTLTK
+1429 DEANGVLSLEK
-1440 DPGYETND
+1440 DYGYEVND
-1448 GSPVGIYARFV
+1448 GSPTGIYARFV

-1478 SPDSQRVK
+1478 SPTSQRVK
-1486 MEPATVTLHWTGN
+1486 MEPATVTLSSTGN

-1514 KAKITNSKNTYEKTI
+1514 KAKITNSKKTYEKELT
-1529 RTYVVKLPEKD
+1529 TFVVKLPEKD

>member
-38 SFASSGNKDVTQIYA
+38 SFASSGNKDVTQTYA

-124 PWLDTQDYVLFSQTS
+124 PWQDTQDYVLFSQTS

-286 GQSNTHDTTFGVEF
+286 GQSNVHDTTFGVEF

-406 YKSEGVNSW
+406 YKSGDVNSW

-434 NISVT
+434 NISVNN
-439 DSGVSTADSSFTL
+439 SG
-452 DGDSSP
+452 
-458 TISADSQST
+458 
-467 YPIVLSLKDSNGK
+467 
-480 ALTGLADDIEMSVE
+480 
-494 FTADSNSARQ
+494 
-504 RETVTAPS
+504 
-512 LGAVKEISAGVYRSV
+512 
-527 LTAGSQAGTV
+527 
-537 RVTAKVQGK
+537 
-546 TFTLNIKQAAIT
+546 
-558 DSDVSTADSSFTLDG
+558 VSTADSSFTLDG

-636 EISAGVYRS
+636 EISAGVYHS
-645 VLTAG
+645 VLT
-650 SQAGT
+650 
-655 VRVTAKVQG
+655 
-664 KTFTLNIKQAAIT
+664 
-677 DSDVSTADS
+677 
-686 SFTLD
+686 
-691 GDSSP
+691 
-696 TISADSQSTYPIVLS
+696 
-711 LKDSNGKALT
+711 
-721 GLADDIEMSVEFT
+721 
-734 ADSNSARQRETV
+734 
-746 TAPSLGAVEEISAGV
+746 
-761 YRSVLAAGSQAG
+761 
-773 TVRVTAKVQG
+773 
-783 KTFTLNIKQAAIT
+783 
-796 DSDVSTADSSFT
+796 
-808 LDGDSSP
+808 
-815 TISADSQSTYPIVL
+815 
-829 SLKDSNGKALTGL
+829 
-842 ADDIEMSVEFT
+842 
-853 ADSNSARQRETVT
+853 
-866 APSLGAVEEIS
+866 
-877 AGVYRSVLAAG
+877 AG

-1228 NMSVSKQEIV
+1228 TMSVSKQEIV

-1291 FTASKSGQ
+1291 FTATKSGQ

-1386 TTDENGQ
+1386 TTDKNGQ

-1429 DDANGVLTLTK
+1429 DEANGVLTLTK

>member
-38 SFASSGNKDVTQIYA
+38 SFASSGNKDVTQTYA

-286 GQSNTHDTTFGVEF
+286 GQSNVHDTTFGVEF

-415 NVGATV
+415 SVGATV

-439 DSGVSTADSSFTL
+439 DSG
-452 DGDSSP
+452 
-458 TISADSQST
+458 
-467 YPIVLSLKDSNGK
+467 
-480 ALTGLADDIEMSVE
+480 
-494 FTADSNSARQ
+494 
-504 RETVTAPS
+504 
-512 LGAVKEISAGVYRSV
+512 
-527 LTAGSQAGTV
+527 
-537 RVTAKVQGK
+537 
-546 TFTLNIKQAAIT
+546 
-558 DSDVSTADSSFTLDG
+558 VSTADSSFTLDG

-664 KTFTLNIKQAAIT
+664 KTFTL
-677 DSDVSTADS
+677 
-686 SFTLD
+686 
-691 GDSSP
+691 
-696 TISADSQSTYPIVLS
+696 
-711 LKDSNGKALT
+711 
-721 GLADDIEMSVEFT
+721 
-734 ADSNSARQRETV
+734 
-746 TAPSLGAVEEISAGV
+746 
-761 YRSVLAAGSQAG
+761 
-773 TVRVTAKVQG
+773 
-783 KTFTLNIKQAAIT
+783 
-796 DSDVSTADSSFT
+796 
-808 LDGDSSP
+808 
-815 TISADSQSTYPIVL
+815 
-829 SLKDSNGKALTGL
+829 
-842 ADDIEMSVEFT
+842 
-853 ADSNSARQRETVT
+853 
-866 APSLGAVEEIS
+866 
-877 AGVYRSVLAAG
+877 
-888 SQAGTVR
+888 
-895 VTAKVQGKTFTL
+895 
-907 SIKQTAATEPD
+907 SIKQTAATEPE

-959 FYALNQAEGVEFGTV
+959 FYAINQAEGVEFGTV

-988 RAGKITIGVKSDSHD
+988 RADKIRIGVKSDRHD
-1003 FSGVKKEIT
+1003 FSDLEKEIS
-1012 FIEDRQQVTFSQF
+1012 FMEDRIQFAFSRI
-1025 EASQNNAL
+1025 EASKNNAL
-1033 ADGKQRNM
+1033 ADGKQQNT

-1074 AVSTDENGNAIFA
+1074 AVSTDENGNAVFA
-1087 LISSTPGSYVITAHA
+1087 LISSTPGSYVIKAHA
-1102 GSQMSTELTVTF
+1102 GPQVSTELTVTF
-1114 ASNMTGASL
+1114 ASNMSGASL
-1123 SLTPES
+1123 SLTPEN

-1136 PANGKDAAVLDVQL
+1136 PANGKDAAVLNVQL
-1150 TNTNASVNG
+1150 TNNTNASVNG
-1159 QKIQLITSSEGLSV
+1159 QKVQLITSSEGLSV

-1179 DSTGHVSVPL
+1179 DSTGHVSVPV

-1203 TDGSHSVESG
+1203 TDGSNSVESG
-1213 SVKLTFVPDVASAEL
+1213 SVKLTFVPDIASAEL
-1228 NMSVSKQEIV
+1228 TMNVSKQQIV
-1238 ADGSENATVNIQL
+1238 ADSSESATVDIQL

-1257 AFTGEVDLT
+1257 AFTGDVNLT
-1266 ITPSTGASLT
+1266 ITPSAGASLT
-1276 SSNLQLDAHGQATTQ
+1276 SSKLQLDAYGKASTQ

-1299 YTIQAEYVLDGKR
+1299 YTIQAE
-1312 ITASQ
+1312 
-1317 NIDAV
+1317 
-1322 TDVKGAVLEITSSA
+1322 
-1336 SSAVVSDTNNL
+1336 
-1347 VFTLLL
+1347 
-1353 KSKSGEALSGRA
+1353 
-1365 LNVKTSGPSKYGAL
+1365 
-1379 VVDKTTV
+1379 
-1386 TTDENGQ
+1386 
-1393 ATVSVHGRTVG
+1393 H
-1404 SYKLTATLNEL
+1404 
-1415 GSDVSAVKSFSLYA
+1415 
-1429 DDANGVLTLTK
+1429 
-1440 DPGYETND
+1440 
-1448 GSPVGIYARFV
+1448 
-1459 DHFGNPLSG
+1459 
-1468 TVEFSAGSED
+1468 
-1478 SPDSQRVK
+1478 
-1486 MEPATVTLHWTGN
+1486 
-1499 AASEFSTYESGYHWI
+1499 
-1514 KAKITNSKNTYEKTI
+1514 
-1529 RTYVVKLPEKD
+1529 
-1540 S
+1540 

>member
-512 LGAVKEISAGVYRSV
+512 LGAVEEISAGVYRSV

-664 KTFTLNIKQAAIT
+664 KTFTL
-677 DSDVSTADS
+677 
-686 SFTLD
+686 
-691 GDSSP
+691 
-696 TISADSQSTYPIVLS
+696 
-711 LKDSNGKALT
+711 
-721 GLADDIEMSVEFT
+721 
-734 ADSNSARQRETV
+734 
-746 TAPSLGAVEEISAGV
+746 
-761 YRSVLAAGSQAG
+761 
-773 TVRVTAKVQG
+773 
-783 KTFTLNIKQAAIT
+783 
-796 DSDVSTADSSFT
+796 
-808 LDGDSSP
+808 
-815 TISADSQSTYPIVL
+815 
-829 SLKDSNGKALTGL
+829 
-842 ADDIEMSVEFT
+842 
-853 ADSNSARQRETVT
+853 
-866 APSLGAVEEIS
+866 
-877 AGVYRSVLAAG
+877 
-888 SQAGTVR
+888 
-895 VTAKVQGKTFTL
+895 
-907 SIKQTAATEPD
+907 SIKQTATTEPD

-1440 DPGYETND
+1440 DPGYETN
-1448 GSPVGIYARFV
+1448 GKRQRSTVLTLIY
-1459 DHFGNPLSG
+1459 
-1468 TVEFSAGSED
+1468 
-1478 SPDSQRVK
+1478 
-1486 MEPATVTLHWTGN
+1486 W
-1499 AASEFSTYESGYHWI
+1499 
-1514 KAKITNSKNTYEKTI
+1514 
-1529 RTYVVKLPEKD
+1529 
-1540 S
+1540 

>member
-1 MTTVNKKLKKT
+1 
-12 ASGAITWSVIV
+12 
-23 TQILSPVSLSLIPAN
+23 
-38 SFASSGNKDVTQIYA
+38 
-53 SDEHA
+53 
-58 NKVASFAAS
+58 
-67 AGQSLAN
+67 
-74 NNASS
+74 
-79 FAVNTL
+79 
-85 STQATKEVVD
+85 
-95 WLQQYGNARIKL
+95 
-107 NVDDSFSLK
+107 
-116 DSSFDFLY
+116 
-124 PWLDTQDYVLFSQTS
+124 
-139 LHRTD
+139 
-144 DRNQTNIGLGIR
+144 
-156 HFTPDNAML
+156 ML

-286 GQSNTHDTTFGVEF
+286 GQSNVHDTTFGVEF

-434 NISVT
+434 NISVNN
-439 DSGVSTADSSFTL
+439 SGVSTADSSFTL

-458 TISADSQST
+458 TISAD
-467 YPIVLSLKDSNGK
+467 G
-480 ALTGLADDIEMSVE
+480 
-494 FTADSNSARQ
+494 
-504 RETVTAPS
+504 
-512 LGAVKEISAGVYRSV
+512 
-527 LTAGSQAGTV
+527 
-537 RVTAKVQGK
+537 
-546 TFTLNIKQAAIT
+546 
-558 DSDVSTADSSFTLDG
+558 
-573 DSSPTISADSQSTY
+573 
-587 PIVLSLKDSNGKAL
+587 
-601 TGLADDIEMSV
+601 
-612 EFTADSNSARQRE
+612 
-625 TVTAPSLGAVE
+625 
-636 EISAGVYRS
+636 
-645 VLTAG
+645 
-650 SQAGT
+650 
-655 VRVTAKVQG
+655 
-664 KTFTLNIKQAAIT
+664 
-677 DSDVSTADS
+677 
-686 SFTLD
+686 
-691 GDSSP
+691 
-696 TISADSQSTYPIVLS
+696 
-711 LKDSNGKALT
+711 
-721 GLADDIEMSVEFT
+721 
-734 ADSNSARQRETV
+734 
-746 TAPSLGAVEEISAGV
+746 
-761 YRSVLAAGSQAG
+761 
-773 TVRVTAKVQG
+773 
-783 KTFTLNIKQAAIT
+783 
-796 DSDVSTADSSFT
+796 
-808 LDGDSSP
+808 
-815 TISADSQSTYPIVL
+815 QSTYPIVL

-1228 NMSVSKQEIV
+1228 TMSVSKQEIV

>member
-1 MTTVNKKLKKT
+1 M
-12 ASGAITWSVIV
+12 
-23 TQILSPVSLSLIPAN
+23 IPAN
-38 SFASSGNKDVTQIYA
+38 SLASSGNKDVTQTYA

-286 GQSNTHDTTFGVEF
+286 GQSNVHDTTFGVEF

-434 NISVT
+434 NISVNN
-439 DSGVSTADSSFTL
+439 SGVSTADSSFTL

-458 TISADSQST
+458 TISADGQST

-480 ALTGLADDIEMSVE
+480 ALTGLAD
-494 FTADSNSARQ
+494 N
-504 RETVTAPS
+504 
-512 LGAVKEISAGVYRSV
+512 
-527 LTAGSQAGTV
+527 
-537 RVTAKVQGK
+537 
-546 TFTLNIKQAAIT
+546 
-558 DSDVSTADSSFTLDG
+558 
-573 DSSPTISADSQSTY
+573 
-587 PIVLSLKDSNGKAL
+587 
-601 TGLADDIEMSV
+601 
-612 EFTADSNSARQRE
+612 
-625 TVTAPSLGAVE
+625 
-636 EISAGVYRS
+636 
-645 VLTAG
+645 
-650 SQAGT
+650 
-655 VRVTAKVQG
+655 
-664 KTFTLNIKQAAIT
+664 
-677 DSDVSTADS
+677 
-686 SFTLD
+686 
-691 GDSSP
+691 
-696 TISADSQSTYPIVLS
+696 
-711 LKDSNGKALT
+711 
-721 GLADDIEMSVEFT
+721 
-734 ADSNSARQRETV
+734 
-746 TAPSLGAVEEISAGV
+746 
-761 YRSVLAAGSQAG
+761 
-773 TVRVTAKVQG
+773 
-783 KTFTLNIKQAAIT
+783 
-796 DSDVSTADSSFT
+796 
-808 LDGDSSP
+808 
-815 TISADSQSTYPIVL
+815 
-829 SLKDSNGKALTGL
+829 
-842 ADDIEMSVEFT
+842 IEMSVEFT

-1228 NMSVSKQEIV
+1228 TMSVSKQEIV

>member
-38 SFASSGNKDVTQIYA
+38 SFASSGNKDVTQTYA

-286 GQSNTHDTTFGVEF
+286 GQSNVHDTTFGVEF

-512 LGAVKEISAGVYRSV
+512 LGAV
-527 LTAGSQAGTV
+527 
-537 RVTAKVQGK
+537 
-546 TFTLNIKQAAIT
+546 
-558 DSDVSTADSSFTLDG
+558 
-573 DSSPTISADSQSTY
+573 
-587 PIVLSLKDSNGKAL
+587 
-601 TGLADDIEMSV
+601 
-612 EFTADSNSARQRE
+612 
-625 TVTAPSLGAVE
+625 E
-636 EISAGVYRS
+636 EISAGVYHS
-645 VLTAG
+645 VLT
-650 SQAGT
+650 
-655 VRVTAKVQG
+655 
-664 KTFTLNIKQAAIT
+664 
-677 DSDVSTADS
+677 
-686 SFTLD
+686 
-691 GDSSP
+691 
-696 TISADSQSTYPIVLS
+696 
-711 LKDSNGKALT
+711 
-721 GLADDIEMSVEFT
+721 
-734 ADSNSARQRETV
+734 
-746 TAPSLGAVEEISAGV
+746 
-761 YRSVLAAGSQAG
+761 
-773 TVRVTAKVQG
+773 
-783 KTFTLNIKQAAIT
+783 
-796 DSDVSTADSSFT
+796 
-808 LDGDSSP
+808 
-815 TISADSQSTYPIVL
+815 
-829 SLKDSNGKALTGL
+829 
-842 ADDIEMSVEFT
+842 
-853 ADSNSARQRETVT
+853 
-866 APSLGAVEEIS
+866 
-877 AGVYRSVLAAG
+877 AG

-1228 NMSVSKQEIV
+1228 TMSVSKQEIV

-1386 TTDENGQ
+1386 TTDKNGQ

>member
-512 LGAVKEISAGVYRSV
+512 LGAV
-527 LTAGSQAGTV
+527 
-537 RVTAKVQGK
+537 
-546 TFTLNIKQAAIT
+546 
-558 DSDVSTADSSFTLDG
+558 
-573 DSSPTISADSQSTY
+573 
-587 PIVLSLKDSNGKAL
+587 
-601 TGLADDIEMSV
+601 
-612 EFTADSNSARQRE
+612 
-625 TVTAPSLGAVE
+625 E

-645 VLTAG
+645 VLT
-650 SQAGT
+650 
-655 VRVTAKVQG
+655 
-664 KTFTLNIKQAAIT
+664 
-677 DSDVSTADS
+677 
-686 SFTLD
+686 
-691 GDSSP
+691 
-696 TISADSQSTYPIVLS
+696 
-711 LKDSNGKALT
+711 
-721 GLADDIEMSVEFT
+721 
-734 ADSNSARQRETV
+734 
-746 TAPSLGAVEEISAGV
+746 
-761 YRSVLAAGSQAG
+761 AGSQAG

-974 TEKDGVYS
+974 MEKDGVYS

>member
-38 SFASSGNKDVTQIYA
+38 SFASSGNKDVTQTYA

-286 GQSNTHDTTFGVEF
+286 GQSNVHDTTFGVEF

-363 PVTLTI
+363 PVALTI

-434 NISVT
+434 NISVNN
-439 DSGVSTADSSFTL
+439 SG
-452 DGDSSP
+452 
-458 TISADSQST
+458 
-467 YPIVLSLKDSNGK
+467 
-480 ALTGLADDIEMSVE
+480 
-494 FTADSNSARQ
+494 
-504 RETVTAPS
+504 
-512 LGAVKEISAGVYRSV
+512 
-527 LTAGSQAGTV
+527 
-537 RVTAKVQGK
+537 
-546 TFTLNIKQAAIT
+546 
-558 DSDVSTADSSFTLDG
+558 VSTADSSFTLDG

-761 YRSVLAAGSQAG
+761 YHSVL
-773 TVRVTAKVQG
+773 T
-783 KTFTLNIKQAAIT
+783 
-796 DSDVSTADSSFT
+796 
-808 LDGDSSP
+808 
-815 TISADSQSTYPIVL
+815 
-829 SLKDSNGKALTGL
+829 
-842 ADDIEMSVEFT
+842 
-853 ADSNSARQRETVT
+853 
-866 APSLGAVEEIS
+866 
-877 AGVYRSVLAAG
+877 AG

-929 AEQVVGYNINL
+929 SEQVVGYNINL

-1228 NMSVSKQEIV
+1228 TMSVSKQEIV

>member
-38 SFASSGNKDVTQIYA
+38 SFASSGNKDVTQTYA

-286 GQSNTHDTTFGVEF
+286 GQSNVHDTTFGVEF

-512 LGAVKEISAGVYRSV
+512 LGAV
-527 LTAGSQAGTV
+527 
-537 RVTAKVQGK
+537 
-546 TFTLNIKQAAIT
+546 
-558 DSDVSTADSSFTLDG
+558 
-573 DSSPTISADSQSTY
+573 
-587 PIVLSLKDSNGKAL
+587 
-601 TGLADDIEMSV
+601 
-612 EFTADSNSARQRE
+612 
-625 TVTAPSLGAVE
+625 E

-696 TISADSQSTYPIVLS
+696 TISVDSQSTYPIVLS

-761 YRSVLAAGSQAG
+761 YHSVL
-773 TVRVTAKVQG
+773 T
-783 KTFTLNIKQAAIT
+783 
-796 DSDVSTADSSFT
+796 
-808 LDGDSSP
+808 
-815 TISADSQSTYPIVL
+815 
-829 SLKDSNGKALTGL
+829 
-842 ADDIEMSVEFT
+842 
-853 ADSNSARQRETVT
+853 
-866 APSLGAVEEIS
+866 
-877 AGVYRSVLAAG
+877 AG

-1159 QKIQLITSSEGLSV
+1159 QKIQLITSSEGLSI

-1228 NMSVSKQEIV
+1228 TMSVSKQEIV

-1448 GSPVGIYARFV
+1448 GSSVGIYARFV

>member
-38 SFASSGNKDVTQIYA
+38 SFASSGNKDVTQTYA

-116 DSSFDFLY
+116 NSSFDFLY

-286 GQSNTHDTTFGVEF
+286 GQSNVHDTTFGVEF

-406 YKSEGVNSW
+406 YKSGDVNSW

-434 NISVT
+434 NISVNN
-439 DSGVSTADSSFTL
+439 SGVSTADSSFTL

-458 TISADSQST
+458 TISAD
-467 YPIVLSLKDSNGK
+467 G
-480 ALTGLADDIEMSVE
+480 
-494 FTADSNSARQ
+494 
-504 RETVTAPS
+504 
-512 LGAVKEISAGVYRSV
+512 
-527 LTAGSQAGTV
+527 
-537 RVTAKVQGK
+537 
-546 TFTLNIKQAAIT
+546 
-558 DSDVSTADSSFTLDG
+558 
-573 DSSPTISADSQSTY
+573 
-587 PIVLSLKDSNGKAL
+587 
-601 TGLADDIEMSV
+601 
-612 EFTADSNSARQRE
+612 
-625 TVTAPSLGAVE
+625 
-636 EISAGVYRS
+636 
-645 VLTAG
+645 
-650 SQAGT
+650 
-655 VRVTAKVQG
+655 
-664 KTFTLNIKQAAIT
+664 
-677 DSDVSTADS
+677 
-686 SFTLD
+686 
-691 GDSSP
+691 
-696 TISADSQSTYPIVLS
+696 
-711 LKDSNGKALT
+711 
-721 GLADDIEMSVEFT
+721 
-734 ADSNSARQRETV
+734 
-746 TAPSLGAVEEISAGV
+746 
-761 YRSVLAAGSQAG
+761 
-773 TVRVTAKVQG
+773 
-783 KTFTLNIKQAAIT
+783 
-796 DSDVSTADSSFT
+796 
-808 LDGDSSP
+808 
-815 TISADSQSTYPIVL
+815 QSTYPIVL

-1228 NMSVSKQEIV
+1228 TMSVSKQEIV

>member
-38 SFASSGNKDVTQIYA
+38 SFASSGNKDVTQTYA

-203 SDWKNSRDIDDYLER
+203 SDWKNSRDIDNYLER

-286 GQSNTHDTTFGVEF
+286 GQSNVHDTTFGVEF

-480 ALTGLADDIEMSVE
+480 ALTGLV
-494 FTADSNSARQ
+494 
-504 RETVTAPS
+504 
-512 LGAVKEISAGVYRSV
+512 
-527 LTAGSQAGTV
+527 
-537 RVTAKVQGK
+537 
-546 TFTLNIKQAAIT
+546 
-558 DSDVSTADSSFTLDG
+558 
-573 DSSPTISADSQSTY
+573 
-587 PIVLSLKDSNGKAL
+587 
-601 TGLADDIEMSV
+601 
-612 EFTADSNSARQRE
+612 
-625 TVTAPSLGAVE
+625 
-636 EISAGVYRS
+636 
-645 VLTAG
+645 
-650 SQAGT
+650 
-655 VRVTAKVQG
+655 
-664 KTFTLNIKQAAIT
+664 
-677 DSDVSTADS
+677 
-686 SFTLD
+686 
-691 GDSSP
+691 
-696 TISADSQSTYPIVLS
+696 
-711 LKDSNGKALT
+711 
-721 GLADDIEMSVEFT
+721 DDIEMSVEFT

-842 ADDIEMSVEFT
+842 VDDIEMSVEFT

-1159 QKIQLITSSEGLSV
+1159 QKIQLIASSEGLSV

>member
-38 SFASSGNKDVTQIYA
+38 SFASSDNKDVTQIYA
-53 SDEHA
+53 SDERA
-58 NKVASFAAS
+58 NKVASFAVS

-107 NVDDSFSLK
+107 NVDNSFSLK

-203 SDWKNSRDIDDYLER
+203 SDWKDSRDIDDYLER

-286 GQSNTHDTTFGVEF
+286 GQSNVHDTTFGVEF

-346 LKISLPESVQGE
+346 LKISLPESVQGD

-384 AFTAAG
+384 VFTAAG

-399 WQITLPA
+399 WQVTLPA

-434 NISVT
+434 NISVIN
-439 DSGVSTADSSFTL
+439 SGVSTADSSFML

-458 TISADSQST
+458 TISADGQST
-467 YPIVLSLKDSNGK
+467 HPIVLSLKDSNGK

-512 LGAVKEISAGVYRSV
+512 LGV
-527 LTAGSQAGTV
+527 
-537 RVTAKVQGK
+537 
-546 TFTLNIKQAAIT
+546 
-558 DSDVSTADSSFTLDG
+558 
-573 DSSPTISADSQSTY
+573 
-587 PIVLSLKDSNGKAL
+587 
-601 TGLADDIEMSV
+601 
-612 EFTADSNSARQRE
+612 
-625 TVTAPSLGAVE
+625 VE

-655 VRVTAKVQG
+655 VRVTAKVM
-664 KTFTLNIKQAAIT
+664 
-677 DSDVSTADS
+677 D
-686 SFTLD
+686 
-691 GDSSP
+691 
-696 TISADSQSTYPIVLS
+696 
-711 LKDSNGKALT
+711 
-721 GLADDIEMSVEFT
+721 
-734 ADSNSARQRETV
+734 
-746 TAPSLGAVEEISAGV
+746 
-761 YRSVLAAGSQAG
+761 
-773 TVRVTAKVQG
+773 
-783 KTFTLNIKQAAIT
+783 
-796 DSDVSTADSSFT
+796 
-808 LDGDSSP
+808 
-815 TISADSQSTYPIVL
+815 
-829 SLKDSNGKALTGL
+829 
-842 ADDIEMSVEFT
+842 
-853 ADSNSARQRETVT
+853 
-866 APSLGAVEEIS
+866 
-877 AGVYRSVLAAG
+877 
-888 SQAGTVR
+888 
-895 VTAKVQGKTFTL
+895 KTFTL

-959 FYALNQAEGVEFGTV
+959 FYALNQAEGVEFGAV

-988 RAGKITIGVKSDSHD
+988 RAGKIRIGVKSGSHN
-1003 FSGVKKEIT
+1003 FSGIEKEIS
-1012 FIEDRQQVTFSQF
+1012 FIEDRTQFAFSRI
-1025 EASQNNAL
+1025 EASKNNAL
-1033 ADGKQRNM
+1033 ADGKQQNT
-1041 VTVSLADRFG
+1041 VTLSLADRFG

-1065 GITQVGGEH
+1065 GVTQVGGEH
-1074 AVSTDENGNAIFA
+1074 AVSTDENGNAVFA
-1087 LISSTPGSYVITAHA
+1087 LISSTPGSYVIKAHA

-1114 ASNMTGASL
+1114 ASNMIGASL
-1123 SLTPES
+1123 SLTPGN

-1136 PANGKDAAVLDVQL
+1136 PANGKDAAVLNVQL

-1159 QKIQLITSSEGLSV
+1159 QKIQLITSSERLSV

-1189 TTVKAGEYTVTARV
+1189 TTVRAGEYTVAARV

-1213 SVKLTFVPDVASAEL
+1213 SVKLTFVPDAASAEL
-1228 NMSVSKQEIV
+1228 TMSTSKQQIV
-1238 ADGSENATVNIQL
+1238 ADGSESATVDIQL

-1257 AFTGEVDLT
+1257 AFTGDVDLT
-1266 ITPSTGASLT
+1266 VTPSTGASLT
-1276 SSNLQLDAHGQATTQ
+1276 SSKLQLDAHGQATTQ

-1312 ITASQ
+1312 ITASK

-1322 TDVKGAVLEITSSA
+1322 TDVKEAVLEITSSA

-1347 VFTLLL
+1347 IFTLLL
-1353 KSKSGEALSGRA
+1353 KSTSGEVLSGRV
-1365 LNVKTSGPSKYGAL
+1365 LNIKASGPSKYGAL

-1386 TTDENGQ
+1386 TTDEYGL
-1393 ATVSVHGRTVG
+1393 ATVSVHGRTAG
-1404 SYKLTATLNEL
+1404 SYKLTATLDEL
-1415 GSDVSAVKSFSLYA
+1415 GSDVSEVKSFSLYA
-1429 DDANGVLTLTK
+1429 DEANGVLTLHK
-1440 DPGYETND
+1440 DGGYDTDD
-1448 GSPVGIYARFV
+1448 GTPVGVYARFV

-1478 SPDSQRVK
+1478 SPNSQRVK

>member
-38 SFASSGNKDVTQIYA
+38 SFASSGNKDVTQTYA

-286 GQSNTHDTTFGVEF
+286 GQSNVHDTTFGVEF

-434 NISVT
+434 NISVNN
-439 DSGVSTADSSFTL
+439 SGVSTADSSFTL

-458 TISADSQST
+458 TISAD
-467 YPIVLSLKDSNGK
+467 G
-480 ALTGLADDIEMSVE
+480 
-494 FTADSNSARQ
+494 
-504 RETVTAPS
+504 
-512 LGAVKEISAGVYRSV
+512 
-527 LTAGSQAGTV
+527 
-537 RVTAKVQGK
+537 
-546 TFTLNIKQAAIT
+546 
-558 DSDVSTADSSFTLDG
+558 
-573 DSSPTISADSQSTY
+573 
-587 PIVLSLKDSNGKAL
+587 
-601 TGLADDIEMSV
+601 
-612 EFTADSNSARQRE
+612 
-625 TVTAPSLGAVE
+625 
-636 EISAGVYRS
+636 
-645 VLTAG
+645 
-650 SQAGT
+650 
-655 VRVTAKVQG
+655 
-664 KTFTLNIKQAAIT
+664 
-677 DSDVSTADS
+677 
-686 SFTLD
+686 
-691 GDSSP
+691 
-696 TISADSQSTYPIVLS
+696 QSTYPIVLS

-783 KTFTLNIKQAAIT
+783 KTFTLNIKQAAVI

-815 TISADSQSTYPIVL
+815 TISADGQSTYPIVL

-842 ADDIEMSVEFT
+842 ADNIEMSVEFT

-1228 NMSVSKQEIV
+1228 TMSVSKQEIV

>member
-38 SFASSGNKDVTQIYA
+38 SFASSGNKDVTQTYA

-124 PWLDTQDYVLFSQTS
+124 PWLDTKDYVLFSQTS

-512 LGAVKEISAGVYRSV
+512 LGAV
-527 LTAGSQAGTV
+527 
-537 RVTAKVQGK
+537 
-546 TFTLNIKQAAIT
+546 
-558 DSDVSTADSSFTLDG
+558 
-573 DSSPTISADSQSTY
+573 
-587 PIVLSLKDSNGKAL
+587 
-601 TGLADDIEMSV
+601 
-612 EFTADSNSARQRE
+612 
-625 TVTAPSLGAVE
+625 E
-636 EISAGVYRS
+636 EISAGVYHS
-645 VLTAG
+645 VLT
-650 SQAGT
+650 
-655 VRVTAKVQG
+655 
-664 KTFTLNIKQAAIT
+664 
-677 DSDVSTADS
+677 
-686 SFTLD
+686 
-691 GDSSP
+691 
-696 TISADSQSTYPIVLS
+696 
-711 LKDSNGKALT
+711 
-721 GLADDIEMSVEFT
+721 
-734 ADSNSARQRETV
+734 
-746 TAPSLGAVEEISAGV
+746 
-761 YRSVLAAGSQAG
+761 
-773 TVRVTAKVQG
+773 
-783 KTFTLNIKQAAIT
+783 
-796 DSDVSTADSSFT
+796 
-808 LDGDSSP
+808 
-815 TISADSQSTYPIVL
+815 
-829 SLKDSNGKALTGL
+829 
-842 ADDIEMSVEFT
+842 
-853 ADSNSARQRETVT
+853 
-866 APSLGAVEEIS
+866 
-877 AGVYRSVLAAG
+877 AG

-947 QGNAITGDNTLS
+947 QRNAITGDNTLS

-1159 QKIQLITSSEGLSV
+1159 QKIQLITSSEGLSI

-1228 NMSVSKQEIV
+1228 TMSVSKQEIV